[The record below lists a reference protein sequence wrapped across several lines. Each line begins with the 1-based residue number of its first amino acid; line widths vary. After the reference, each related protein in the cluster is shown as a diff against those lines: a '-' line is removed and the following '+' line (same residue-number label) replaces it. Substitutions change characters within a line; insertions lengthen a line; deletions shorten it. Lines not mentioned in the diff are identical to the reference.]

1 MRPEAG
7 RRRLATTEPTGKESA
22 EMLTQK
28 EIKTSVVS
36 RDGTAIAYWTSGDGP
51 SLVLIHGTPAD
62 HTRWWPLIPYLVP
75 QFTVHAID
83 RRGRGAS
90 GDGPEYRLE
99 REYEDVAAVV
109 DAIAVA
115 SGESVDL
122 YGHSHGGIVAFGA
135 ATLTTNIRK
144 LVTYEGWPVPDPSIY
159 ALPAHVVRLMDKRLA
174 AGDRDGLVEALF
186 RSVEDISDADMA
198 ELRSAPS
205 WPGRVAAAHTVPRE
219 ILAETK
225 ARLEPEQA
233 AKINVPVLLVT
244 GEKSADPARTEVG
257 AVAAA
262 LPDAQVMVLAGQQHI
277 ADIIDPKTFARHL
290 LGFLRGPML
299 RQGAEEASPRLY

>member
-1 MRPEAG
+1 
-7 RRRLATTEPTGKESA
+7 
-22 EMLTQK
+22 MLTHT

-51 SLVLIHGTPAD
+51 PLVLVHGTPAD
-62 HTRWWPLIPYLVP
+62 HTRWRPLVPYLVP
-75 QFTVHAID
+75 HFTVHAID

-144 LVTYEGWPVPDPSIY
+144 LVLYEGWPVPDPSIY
-159 ALPAHVVRLMDKRLA
+159 ALPAQVVRLMDKLLA

-205 WPGRVAAAHTVPRE
+205 WPGRVAAAHTVARE
-219 ILAETK
+219 ISAETK
-225 ARLEPEQA
+225 SRLEPEQA

-262 LPDAQVMVLAGQQHI
+262 LPDAKVLTLAGQQHI
-277 ADIIDPKTFARHL
+277 ADIIDPETFARHL
-290 LGFLRGPML
+290 LGFLREPTL
-299 RQGAEEASPRLY
+299 PDGAEEAGPRLFLPEDPQPWG